1 MKILFICKYNRFRSK
16 VAEAFFNKLNKNK
29 KYKAQSAGLIIEKPV
44 HKNVLALEKLY
55 GIKMNKIPHSVTET
69 SLRNADKLI
78 IVANNVPP
86 QLFKNKSKKI
96 IVWKIPDTT
105 QDNKKR
111 IIEISD
117 MIRNKV
123 EEVVKRLK

>member
-29 KYKAQSAGLIIEKPV
+29 KNTAQSAGLIIEKHV

-55 GIKMNKIPHSVTET
+55 NIKINKTPHSVTE
-69 SLRNADKLI
+69 SVLENSDILI
-78 IVANNVPP
+78 IAADNVPR
-86 QLFKNKSKKI
+86 QLFKNKAKKI

-111 IIEISD
+111 IKEIAD
-117 MIRNKV
+117 QIKNKV
-123 EEVVKRLK
+123 SKFVKQLK